1 MRIILLVLFVFSS
14 VVKVQAQK
22 KKKYPKAVAAVEVS
36 STLSLKESFEYIVP
50 MDLEHI
56 FPERYKNIPGI
67 VSTSNKEAWYKPGM
81 HRVVHFDDGT
91 SSQEY
96 LLSVSPA
103 SGFTYRVEGFT
114 SALKRL
120 IKQINGSW
128 TFTETEDGKLQIVWT
143 YEFVPK
149 NFFARFLVKNVVTKR
164 IKVPMDR
171 ALNIMKDEL
180 ESGNL
185 YQYERRVGTWK

>member
-1 MRIILLVLFVFSS
+1 MRFTISMMLFLVTINFL
-14 VVKVQAQK
+14 QAQ
-22 KKKYPKAVAAVEVS
+22 KKYPKAIATIDVK

-67 VSTSNKEAWYKPGM
+67 DSTSNQDAWYQADM
-81 HRVVHFDDGT
+81 HRTVYFDDGST
-91 SSQEY
+91 SQEY
-96 LLSVSPA
+96 LLSVTPS
-103 SGFTYRVEGFT
+103 SGFTYKVVEFT

-128 TFTETEDGKLQIVWT
+128 TFTETKDGKIHVEWT

-149 NFFARFLVKNVVTKR
+149 NFFARFLVKTIVIKR
-164 IKVPMDR
+164 IKVPMQR
-171 ALNIMKDEL
+171 AMNIMKEEL
-180 ESGNL
+180 ETGNL
-185 YQYERRVGTWK
+185 YQYNRRVGSW